1 MPRPFLARLLLVCCA
16 LALVVS
22 VHAQSQATTGVI
34 EGTVLDQSG
43 AVLPGATVT
52 IRNTGTNFERV
63 VQTDADGR
71 FRGLLLPLGPYR
83 VSAALPGFSTLVREG
98 LSLAVGAS
106 KELFD
111 LAGFGD
117 PSWKDLTWDV
127 VGTAVGVGIAVTLD
141 LAFRLPAPAPTRAH

>member
-16 LALVVS
+16 LALAVS

-83 VSAALPGFSTLVREG
+83 VSTALAGFSTLVREG
-98 LSLAVGAS
+98 LNLAVGQTINLS
-106 KELFD
+106 
-111 LAGFGD
+111 
-117 PSWKDLTWDV
+117 LTMKVSQVQEEVVVTDAAP
-127 VGTAVGVGIAVTLD
+127 VGTPEALAVRSTCRATRPS
-141 LAFRLPAPAPTRAH
+141 AAP